1 MANSPAMEKALKSIE
16 MTFNPERK
24 AITDKKFAM
33 TRTATM
39 LADPHWASRAWS
51 NVADYDITDTDQLVD
66 AMIELRDAEE
76 EFVGHEFIVGAD
88 WNVRDLNKAIEKVK
102 NL

>member
-1 MANSPAMEKALKSIE
+1 MEKALKSIE

-24 AITDKKFAM
+24 AITDKKFSM
-33 TRTATM
+33 TRTVTM
-39 LADPHWASRAWS
+39 LADPRWADRAWGLVS
-51 NVADYDITDTDQLVD
+51 NYGITNIVELVS
-66 AMIELRDAEE
+66 AMTEMRDAEE

-88 WNVRDLNKAIEKVK
+88 WNVSDLNNAIEKVK